1 MMDSNE
7 FLLQAI
13 RDNQHPLEYI
23 KSLLTCKEVSVYFA
37 NPINQQTA
45 LHIAA
50 RRGGVELI
58 KLLVSLGA
66 HINGGTVD
74 LMTPLHGRV
83 LQDLTRS
90 NKYRSSVPEVV

>member
-13 RDNQHPLEYI
+13 RDNQHPLE
-23 KSLLTCKEVSVYFA
+23 LTCKEVSVYFA

-50 RRGGVELI
+50 RRGDVELI
-58 KLLVSLGA
+58 KLLFFGGA

-83 LQDLTRS
+83 LVVILTS
-90 NKYRSSVPEVV
+90 

>member
-1 MMDSNE
+1 M
-7 FLLQAI
+7 
-13 RDNQHPLEYI
+13 
-23 KSLLTCKEVSVYFA
+23 YFA

-50 RRGGVELI
+50 RRGDVELI
-58 KLLVSLGA
+58 KVLFFWGA